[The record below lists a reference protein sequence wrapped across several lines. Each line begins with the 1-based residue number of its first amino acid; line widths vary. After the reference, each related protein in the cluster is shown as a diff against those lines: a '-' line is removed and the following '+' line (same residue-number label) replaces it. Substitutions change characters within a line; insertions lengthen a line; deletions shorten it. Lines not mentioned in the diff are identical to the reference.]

1 MPSTSERVTL
11 PGVLRGQGQE
21 ARCTVEADKVS
32 LPGGSD
38 VNYTNYRINPGSV
51 SKRLPD
57 GNYTLTVIGVLH
69 DVRHNNGLWT
79 SASHMG

>member
-1 MPSTSERVTL
+1 MPSTSERATL

-57 GNYTLTVIGVLH
+57 GNYTLTEDVFARIFQQGKVIF
-69 DVRHNNGLWT
+69 
-79 SASHMG
+79 S